1 MSKTLKRYKSK
12 TPTPNA
18 PTPNTSTLYYQIK
31 GTKKRMETVQR
42 EREKLE
48 EAGIE
53 RERIRRELDVNKKAN
68 ARLELLRK
76 HAERIKKEEEEEEN
90 AQNGGNARTGKK
102 RRRRRGKRTTRK
114 SKK

>member
-1 MSKTLKRYKSK
+1 MSKTLKRHKTK

-18 PTPNTSTLYYQIK
+18 PTSNTSTLYYQTK
-31 GTKKRMETVQR
+31 GNATRLATVQR
-42 EREKLE
+42 EREQLE
-48 EAGIE
+48 EAGSE
-53 RERIRRELDVNKKAN
+53 RESIRRELEANKKAN

-76 HAERIKKEEEEEEN
+76 HAERMKKEEEE
-90 AQNGGNARTGKK
+90 QNGGKTTTGKK